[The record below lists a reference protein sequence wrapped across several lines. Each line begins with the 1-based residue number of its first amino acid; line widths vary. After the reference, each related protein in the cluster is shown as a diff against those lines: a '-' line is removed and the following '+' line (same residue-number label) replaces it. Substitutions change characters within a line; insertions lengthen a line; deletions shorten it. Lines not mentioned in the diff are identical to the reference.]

1 VKISYKTAQTQ
12 YYLDYLIEHCIL
24 AVTFFLPLSLT
35 ISSGFLGFGAVLWL
49 GKMIVKGRFDF
60 KSTPFDVGIAL
71 LAILSAAS
79 IYSSP
84 DRGFSFYN
92 YYNLMGRYV
101 LIYYL
106 VVNNINS
113 AAQIKR
119 IIWMMLSS
127 AAIVTLYGFYQYLF
141 CANIS
146 INEWVDGQQFPD
158 LKLRVFSTLE
168 NPNLLAG
175 YLVTMMAIGASM
187 GYKATTKKGRMILF
201 GLVTMFGACLV
212 LTYSRGAWLSLLAV
226 IGVYGMLC
234 NRKIFWLLILLPVAM
249 LCGHDAILE
258 RIMSIINPTDTSST
272 LRIALWESTIAM
284 IMDKP
289 LLGIGWGS
297 YWLVYPEY
305 DFFLN
310 NANVKIFHAHN
321 MYLNIA
327 AEIGIPGLIT
337 FLYLMYG
344 HVRLAL
350 SVLSGAFASWS
361 SGLMLGIIAA
371 IGGIIINGLTDY
383 VMFNIQLSMLY
394 WLLNGLIVI
403 VWQQSQERKHQP
415 KFEKERNVRI
425 SL

>member
-1 VKISYKTAQTQ
+1 MVNISYKTTQTQ

-24 AVTFFLPLSLT
+24 AVTFFLPLSLNV
-35 ISSGFLGFGAVLWL
+35 SSGFLGFGAVLWL
-49 GKMIVKGRFDF
+49 GKMIVRRKLDF

-71 LAILSAAS
+71 LVVLSAAS
-79 IYSSP
+79 IWNSP

-113 AAQIKR
+113 AMQIKK
-119 IIWMMLSS
+119 IIWVMLTS
-127 AAIVTLYGFYQYLF
+127 AAMVTLYGFYQYLF
-141 CANIS
+141 GVNIS
-146 INEWVDGQQFPD
+146 QMAWVDGQQFPD

-175 YLVTMMAIGASM
+175 FLVTMMSVGASM
-187 GYKATTKKGRMILF
+187 GYKATTMKGRMILF
-201 GLVTMFGACLV
+201 ALVTMFGACLV

-234 NRKIFWLLILLPVAM
+234 NRKIFWLLILLPVGM
-249 LCGHDAILE
+249 ICGHDAILE

-297 YWLVYPEY
+297 YWLVYPNY

-310 NANVKIFHAHN
+310 NANVTIFHAHN

-337 FLYLMYG
+337 FLSIMYG
-344 HVRLAL
+344 HIRLAL
-350 SVLSGAFASWS
+350 SVLGGAVESWS

-403 VWQQSQERKHQP
+403 VWQQGQQHQENF
-415 KFEKERNVRI
+415 KFKRCKSHVV
-425 SL
+425 

>member
-1 VKISYKTAQTQ
+1 VNISYKTTQTQ

-24 AVTFFLPLSLT
+24 AVTFFLPLSLNAC
-35 ISSGFLGFGAVLWL
+35 SGFLGLGAILWL
-49 GKMIVKGRFDF
+49 VKMIMKGKLDF

-71 LAILSAAS
+71 LVLLSAAS
-79 IYSSP
+79 IWASP
-84 DRGFSFYN
+84 DREFSFYN

-113 AAQIKR
+113 TLQIKK
-119 IIWMMLSS
+119 IIWVMLTS
-127 AAIVTLYGFYQYLF
+127 AAVVTFYGFYQYLF
-141 CANIS
+141 GVNIS
-146 INEWVDGQQFPD
+146 LNEWVDGQQFPD

-175 YLVTMMAIGASM
+175 FLVTMMSIGAGM
-187 GYKATTKKGRMILF
+187 GYKAATMRGRVILF
-201 GLVTMFGACLV
+201 GLVTMFGVCLI

-234 NRKIFWLLILLPVAM
+234 NRKIFWLLIFLPVAM

-258 RIMSIINPTDTSST
+258 RIMSIVNPTDTSST

-289 LLGIGWGS
+289 LLGIGWGA

-337 FLYLMYG
+337 FLSIMYG

-350 SVLSGAFASWS
+350 SVLRGSFESWS

-403 VWQQSQERKHQP
+403 AWQQSHQRQHQS
-415 KFEKERNVRI
+415 KR
-425 SL
+425 

>member
-1 VKISYKTAQTQ
+1 VNTPYKTTQTQ

-35 ISSGFLGFGAVLWL
+35 VSSGFLGCGAVLWL
-49 GKMIVKGRFDF
+49 GKMIARGRLNF
-60 KSTPFDVGIAL
+60 KSTPFDVGIGL
-71 LAILSAAS
+71 LVLLSAIS
-79 IYSSP
+79 IWNSP

-92 YYNLMGRYV
+92 FYNLMGRYV

-113 AAQIKR
+113 ATQMKK
-119 IIWMMLSS
+119 IIWVMLTS
-127 AAIVTLYGFYQYLF
+127 ATIVTLYGFYQYLF
-141 CANIS
+141 GVNIS
-146 INEWVDGQQFPD
+146 ANEWVDGQHFPD
-158 LKLRVFSTLE
+158 LKLRVFSTLQ

-175 YLVTMMAIGASM
+175 FLVTMMAIGASM
-187 GYKATTKKGRMILF
+187 GYKAVTIKGRAILF
-201 GLVTMFGACLV
+201 GLVAMFGVCLI

-234 NRKIFWLLILLPVAM
+234 NRKIFWLLLLLPVAM
-249 LCGHDAILE
+249 FCGHDAILE

-327 AEIGIPGLIT
+327 AEIGIPGLIA
-337 FLYLMYG
+337 FLSIMYG

-350 SVLSGAFASWS
+350 SVLSGEVESWS

-403 VWQQSQERKHQP
+403 VWQQSHQRQSHQRQNQSRFL
-415 KFEKERNVRI
+415 KKVM
-425 SL
+425 

>member
-1 VKISYKTAQTQ
+1 MNRAYNRTQTQ
-12 YYLDYLIEHCIL
+12 YYLEYLIEHCIL
-24 AVTFFLPLSLT
+24 AVAFFLPLSLT
-35 ISSGFLGFGAVLWL
+35 ACSGFLGLGAVLWL
-49 GKMIVKGRFDF
+49 AKMIIAGKLDF
-60 KSTPFDVGIAL
+60 KHTPFDIGIGL
-71 LAILSAAS
+71 LVLLSAAS
-79 IYSSP
+79 IWNSP

-92 YYNLMGRYV
+92 FYNLMGRYV

-119 IIWMMLSS
+119 IIWVMLAS
-127 AAIVTLYGFYQYLF
+127 ATVVTLYGFYQYLYGLKF
-141 CANIS
+141 SA
-146 INEWVDGQQFPD
+146 NEWVDGEQFPD
-158 LKLRVFSTLE
+158 LKIRVFSTMK

-175 YLVTMMAIGASM
+175 FLVTMMALGASM
-187 GYKATTKKGRMILF
+187 GYKADRMKGKIIFF
-201 GLVTMFGACLV
+201 GLVAMFGACLL

-226 IGVYGMLC
+226 IGVYGILC
-234 NRKIFWLLILLPVAM
+234 NRKIFWLLILLPIAM
-249 LCGHDAILE
+249 LCGHDAVLE

-272 LRIALWESTIAM
+272 LRLALWESTIAM

-289 LLGIGWGS
+289 ILGIGWGS

-305 DFFLN
+305 DFFVN
-310 NANVKIFHAHN
+310 NADVKIFHAHN

-327 AEIGIPGLIT
+327 AEIGIPGLLV
-337 FLYLMYG
+337 FLSIMYG

-350 SVLSGAFASWS
+350 AVFKGVFESWS

-371 IGGIIINGLTDY
+371 IGGIIINGFTDY

-403 VWQQSQERKHQP
+403 VWQQSHQQQ
-415 KFEKERNVRI
+415 KQSNFLKV
-425 SL
+425 

>member
-1 VKISYKTAQTQ
+1 VKIPYKTVQTQ

-24 AVTFFLPLSLT
+24 AVTFFLPLSLNV
-35 ISSGFLGFGAVLWL
+35 SSGFLGFGAVLWL
-49 GKMIVKGRFDF
+49 AKMIVKGRLNF
-60 KSTPFDVGIAL
+60 KSTPLDVGIAL
-71 LAILSAAS
+71 LVLLSAIS

-84 DRGFSFYN
+84 DREFSFYN

-113 AAQIKR
+113 TTQIKR
-119 IIWMMLSS
+119 IIWVMLTS
-127 AAIVTLYGFYQYLF
+127 AAMVTLYGFYQYLF
-141 CANIS
+141 GVNIS
-146 INEWVDGQQFPD
+146 VNEWVDGQQFPG

-175 YLVTMMAIGASM
+175 FLVTMMAISAGI
-187 GYKATTKKGRMILF
+187 GYKATTVKGKMILF
-201 GLVTMFGACLV
+201 GLVFMFGACLV
-212 LTYSRGAWLSLLAV
+212 LTYSRGAWLSVLAV

-258 RIMSIINPTDTSST
+258 RIMSIINPVDTSST

-337 FLYLMYG
+337 FLWIMYG

-350 SVLSGAFASWS
+350 SVLSSALESWS
-361 SGLMLGIIAA
+361 SGLLLGIVAA

-403 VWQQSQERKHQP
+403 VWQQSHRRQSEVGILLPRP
-415 KFEKERNVRI
+415 
-425 SL
+425 

>member
-1 VKISYKTAQTQ
+1 
-12 YYLDYLIEHCIL
+12 
-24 AVTFFLPLSLT
+24 
-35 ISSGFLGFGAVLWL
+35 
-49 GKMIVKGRFDF
+49 
-60 KSTPFDVGIAL
+60 
-71 LAILSAAS
+71 
-79 IYSSP
+79 
-84 DRGFSFYN
+84 
-92 YYNLMGRYV
+92 MGRYV

-113 AAQIKR
+113 TIQIKK
-119 IIWMMLSS
+119 IIWAMLTS
-127 AAIVTLYGFYQYLF
+127 AAVVTFYGFYQYLF
-141 CANIS
+141 GVNIS
-146 INEWVDGQQFPD
+146 VNEWVDGQQFPD

-175 YLVTMMAIGASM
+175 FLVTMMSIGAGM
-187 GYKATTKKGRMILF
+187 GYKAATMKGRVMLF
-201 GLVTMFGACLV
+201 GLVTMFGVCLI

-258 RIMSIINPTDTSST
+258 RIMSIVNPTDTSST
-272 LRIALWESTIAM
+272 LRIALWESTTAM

-289 LLGIGWGS
+289 LLGIGWGA

-337 FLYLMYG
+337 FLSIMYG

-350 SVLSGAFASWS
+350 SVLRDSFESCSA
-361 SGLMLGIIAA
+361 GLMLGIIAA

-403 VWQQSQERKHQP
+403 VWQQSHQRQHQS
-415 KFEKERNVRI
+415 KR
-425 SL
+425 

>member
-1 VKISYKTAQTQ
+1 MNKTYKMTQAQC
-12 YYLDYLIEHCIL
+12 YLEYLIEHCIL
-24 AVTFFLPLSLT
+24 AVAFFLPVSLT
-35 ISSGFLGFGAVLWL
+35 ICSVFLGLGAVLWL
-49 GKMIVKGRFDF
+49 TKMAVAGKFDF
-60 KSTPFDVGIAL
+60 KHTPFDVGIGL
-71 LAILSAAS
+71 LVLLSAAS
-79 IYSSP
+79 IWNSP

-92 YYNLMGRYV
+92 FYNLMGRYV

-119 IIWMMLSS
+119 IIWVMLTS
-127 AAIVTLYGFYQYLF
+127 AAMVTLYGFYQYLF
-141 CANIS
+141 GVNLSA
-146 INEWVDGQQFPD
+146 NEWVDGEQFPD
-158 LKLRVFSTLE
+158 LKVRVFSTMK

-175 YLVTMMAIGASM
+175 FLVTMMAIGASM
-187 GYKATTKKGRMILF
+187 GYKADRMKGKIIFF
-201 GLVTMFGACLV
+201 GLVVMFGACLI

-226 IGVYGMLC
+226 IGVYGILC
-234 NRKIFWLLILLPVAM
+234 NRKIFWLLILLPIAM
-249 LCGHDAILE
+249 LCGHDAVLE
-258 RIMSIINPTDTSST
+258 RIMSIVNPTDTSST

-289 LLGIGWGS
+289 ILGIGWGS

-327 AEIGIPGLIT
+327 AEIGIPGLLV
-337 FLYLMYG
+337 FLSIMYG

-350 SVLSGAFASWS
+350 AVFKGVHESWS

-371 IGGIIINGLTDY
+371 IGGMIINGFTDY

-403 VWQQSQERKHQP
+403 VWQQNQHHQQQSHFQ
-415 KFEKERNVRI
+415 KM
-425 SL
+425 

>member
-1 VKISYKTAQTQ
+1 MKISYKKAQTQ
-12 YYLDYLIEHCIL
+12 YYLNYLIEHCIL

-35 ISSGFLGFGAVLWL
+35 VSSGFLGFGAALWL
-49 GKMIVKGRFDF
+49 VKMIVNRSLNF

-71 LAILSAAS
+71 LVVLSAAS
-79 IYSSP
+79 IWSSP
-84 DRGFSFYN
+84 DREFSFYN

-113 AAQIKR
+113 AAQIKK
-119 IIWMMLSS
+119 IIGVMLAS

-141 CANIS
+141 CVNIS
-146 INEWVDGQQFPD
+146 VNEWVDGQQFPD
-158 LKLRVFSTLE
+158 LKFRVFSTLE
-168 NPNLLAG
+168 NPNLLAAF
-175 YLVTMMAIGASM
+175 LVTMMSIGASM
-187 GYKATTKKGRMILF
+187 GYKAATIKGRVILSA
-201 GLVTMFGACLV
+201 LVILFGACLL
-212 LTYSRGAWLSLLAV
+212 LTYSRGAWISLLAV

-234 NRKIFWLLILLPVAM
+234 NRKIFWLLILLPVVM
-249 LCGHDAILE
+249 LCGHDAVLE

-284 IMDKP
+284 IRDKP

-310 NANVKIFHAHN
+310 NANVTIFHAHN

-327 AEIGIPGLIT
+327 AEIGIPGLLT
-337 FLYLMYG
+337 FLWLMYG

-350 SVLSGAFASWS
+350 SVLSAAFESWS

-394 WLLNGLIVI
+394 WLLNGLIII
-403 VWQQSQERKHQP
+403 VWQQSQSKLI
-415 KFEKERNVRI
+415 K
-425 SL
+425 S